1 MIEAILALATIIA
14 GLAAEGFR
22 RKWQQA
28 DKKAVQNAHRIAEL
42 LQERDAGWRDSDA
55 GRVFNSK

>member
-1 MIEAILALATIIA
+1 MIEAILALLTIIA
-14 GLAAEGFR
+14 GIAAEGFR

-28 DKKAVQNAHRIAEL
+28 DKKAVENAHKIAEL
-42 LQERDAGWRDSDA
+42 LAERDAGWANNDA